1 MPIYHDALAMLT
13 FRLLEMVEFRSNG
26 GYVKGEKK
34 LKVAFRVWLIQ
45 RQDIGASNASWEKKR
60 KSSAQIKGFIEFIF
74 ELYESVI

>member
-1 MPIYHDALAMLT
+1 MPIYHDALAILT

-45 RQDIGASNASWEKKR
+45 RQDIGASNASWEKNVKAAL
-60 KSSAQIKGFIEFIF
+60 KSRGLLSSSLNSMK
-74 ELYESVI
+74 V